1 MTPESVCQIVQ
12 RTLFKLRSFYLITGM
27 SGGLLIPYLS
37 LLLIHDGLKSSQI
50 GQIMAV
56 GTLIALLAQPVWGY
70 LVDRFRITRVTLA
83 LSTLVPGLLAILYN
97 SHWLLLLALT
107 SVLSNLFSIP
117 QAPIA
122 DSFAI
127 SIARSAQISYGSIR
141 LFGSLGFAIGSYGGG
156 LYLAHWPVTTLW
168 IPFAGLGL
176 IGAVLAFLFPTAPLQ
191 VGVGS
196 SMLQGV
202 AELVSDKRFL
212 AFLGGGFLV
221 SQTLTAFNTYFAVT
235 FQAMGGSLNLT
246 GVAFFLAAAT
256 NVPAMMVAARVIAR
270 IGREWTMLLSA
281 IAYILRW
288 SVQAFVPNPTVAIA
302 IQVLHGVS
310 FGFFYVAAVD
320 FVSRSARRELQATAQ
335 SVFAMVS
342 FGFAGIFG
350 NLLNGYL
357 LRFGGP
363 TLMYEVCTVS
373 AALGVACFA
382 YVAKT
387 RPRPVGDTFT
397 LPSPSL

>member
-1 MTPESVCQIVQ
+1 
-12 RTLFKLRSFYLITGM
+12 
-27 SGGLLIPYLS
+27 
-37 LLLIHDGLKSSQI
+37 
-50 GQIMAV
+50 V

-70 LVDRFRITRVTLA
+70 LVDRFHVTRVTLA
-83 LSTLVPGLLAILYN
+83 MSTLIPGLLAILYN
-97 SHWLLLLALT
+97 SHWLLLLALA

-127 SIARSAQISYGSIR
+127 SFARSAQISYGTIR
-141 LFGSLGFAIGSYGGG
+141 LFGSLGFAIGSYAGG

-168 IPFAGLGL
+168 IPFACLGVM
-176 IGAVLAFLFPTAPLQ
+176 GAILAFLFPTAPLQ

-202 AELVSDKRFL
+202 AELMSDRRFL
-212 AFLGGGFLV
+212 AFLAGGFLV

-235 FQAMGGSLNLT
+235 FQSMGGSLNLT
-246 GVAFFLAAAT
+246 GIAFFVAAGT

-270 IGREWTMLLSA
+270 IGREWTMLWSA

-288 SVQAFVPNPTVAIA
+288 GVQAFVPNPTVAIA

-363 TLMYEVCTVS
+363 SLMYEVCTAS
-373 AALGVACFA
+373 SALGVVFFA
-382 YVAKT
+382 YIVKT
-387 RPRPVGDTFT
+387 RPLPIGGT
-397 LPSPSL
+397 LPRPSLPPHS